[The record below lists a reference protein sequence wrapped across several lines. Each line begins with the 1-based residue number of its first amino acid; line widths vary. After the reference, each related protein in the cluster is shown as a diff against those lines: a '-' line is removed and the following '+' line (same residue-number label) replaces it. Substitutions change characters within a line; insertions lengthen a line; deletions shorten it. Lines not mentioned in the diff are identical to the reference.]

1 MTAPERVRRDGRTCD
16 ECGGP
21 NFPAGWLDS
30 SWTKYVSD
38 PHSRGE
44 GYSGLVLCA
53 LCYADRVER
62 QSGAQEALNVL
73 RAVMRRHQARVASA
87 RKRPQGAGEQ

>member
-1 MTAPERVRRDGRTCD
+1 MAPDEVRRNGLTCD

-30 SWTKYVSD
+30 SWKKYVPD

-44 GYSGLVLCA
+44 GYSGVVLCA
-53 LCYADRVER
+53 PCYADRVEQ
-62 QSGAQEALNVL
+62 QSGAEEALNVL
-73 RAVMRRHQARVASA
+73 RAVMRRHQARVADA
-87 RKRPQGAGEQ
+87 RQRRQGAAE

>member
-1 MTAPERVRRDGRTCD
+1 MTASEQLRRDGRTCD

-21 NFPAGWLDS
+21 NFPSGWLDN
-30 SWTKYVSD
+30 SWNKYISD

-53 LCYADRVER
+53 PCYADRVEQR
-62 QSGAQEALNVL
+62 SGAQEALNVL
-73 RAVMRRHQARVASA
+73 RAVMRRHQASVASA
-87 RKRPQGAGEQ
+87 RQRRQGAGEP